1 VGTQSVC
8 HSPIGARP
16 HVGLSIGARLYL
28 LLVNNK
34 LRTCVVLSPCTSP
47 VMRLRLVS
55 AELLVLV
62 RWRYIHCSEPPL
74 QPFWNCDVPPQSFY
88 GDGMGQGTKYGLKET
103 IQEGVV
109 SGYVSYPV
117 RKRTT
122 RREKEEKTCTTF
134 PDVAP

>member
-1 VGTQSVC
+1 
-8 HSPIGARP
+8 
-16 HVGLSIGARLYL
+16 
-28 LLVNNK
+28 
-34 LRTCVVLSPCTSP
+34 
-47 VMRLRLVS
+47 MRLRLVS

-62 RWRYIHCSEPPL
+62 RMEIYTLLRATAAAFLEL
-74 QPFWNCDVPPQSFY
+74 RRTTTDFY

-122 RREKEEKTCTTF
+122 RKGEGRKNVHNVSRCGAVK
-134 PDVAP
+134 